1 MQRLVENAN
10 QGARE
15 TRNKA
20 LWTLSNVCTTGTENH
35 VMALIQCEG
44 LQPFTEVLSL
54 KNADATILCAA
65 LDAIERVLEVS
76 NCTRSCCD
84 SWKNGDEVQVHL
96 PNGAYGIRRQGYG

>member
-15 TRNKA
+15 TRK
-20 LWTLSNVCTTGTENH
+20 
-35 VMALIQCEG
+35 CEG
-44 LQPFTEVLSL
+44 LQPFAEALSL

-96 PNGAYGIRRQGYG
+96 PNGGLWNPSSRLWMNSQAQKKRNDQKMIEEATARA